1 MRSPG
6 LALFLGFTLQ
16 YISQALHPPPLC
28 SPLMM
33 NFFRRNPD
41 LKLSSRVDT
50 TLSVTLPPQNP
61 DFSSVV
67 PIAHTLTPQQILED
81 LGVSRNDGLSKNEA
95 ARRLESCG
103 ENLLQGKVS
112 ISAWRV
118 LLGQL
123 GMHLYHFILA
133 GNNFNFSF
141 SQRPDIRLACC
152 PCSELWRSRFR
163 RGCCHRSSYCPQ
175 HYVCSPL

>member
-16 YISQALHPPPLC
+16 YISQALHPPPLR
-28 SPLMM
+28 SPLVMGI
-33 NFFRRNPD
+33 FRRNPE
-41 LKLSSRVDT
+41 LKLSSRVNT
-50 TLSVTLPPQNP
+50 TLSVTFPPQNP
-61 DFSSVV
+61 DFSSVI

-81 LGVSRNDGLSKNEA
+81 LGVSQNDGLSKNEA

-103 ENLLQGKVS
+103 ENLLHGKVS

-123 GMHLYHFILA
+123 GMH
-133 GNNFNFSF
+133 
-141 SQRPDIRLACC
+141 
-152 PCSELWRSRFR
+152 
-163 RGCCHRSSYCPQ
+163 
-175 HYVCSPL
+175 